1 MLFGF
6 LLLAMTLGTQE
17 AHLIWNGQALAIL
30 IWCLYRGRYQLQEV
44 LTQVRLINNDQWD
57 IKS

>member
-1 MLFGF
+1 
-6 LLLAMTLGTQE
+6 MTLGTQE